1 MSTYIYLLCL
11 DHDPPLQ
18 AEDES
23 GQHLYDLPRIR
34 AEIADREALAER
46 RYDLTTEYQRIG
58 SQDPRSGEVYFASH
72 SAAFLAQHLTCRIGI
87 RDEYGREHPIR
98 EEGDRG

>member
-1 MSTYIYLLCL
+1 MSTYIYLTCL

-34 AEIADREALAER
+34 QELRNRAAWAAAYEQNRLR
-46 RYDLTTEYQRIG
+46 RYSETGAVD
-58 SQDPRSGEVYFASH
+58 DYFTAN
-72 SAAFLAQHLTCRIGI
+72 SARFLAQHKTCRIGI
-87 RDEYGREHPIR
+87 RDEYGAVHAVLA
-98 EEGDRG
+98 GDDQ